1 MSLDRTVQYSAEYT
15 NRQHSIG
22 QLLLDQES
30 QLYDIL
36 DANQHD
42 DIRE

>member
-1 MSLDRTVQYSAEYT
+1 MSLDRNVQYSADNT
-15 NRQHSIG
+15 NRQHSTG
-22 QLLLDQES
+22 EFLLDQGS
-30 QLYDIL
+30 QPYDML